1 MTKKRKTLFNHLDA
15 IYTDQSVGY
24 YDSLSVEDRKTY
36 QSFMINRFI
45 SMNMDYVGIVN
56 ELQKHWDA
64 IKDRESYLFFSQLLP
79 MGKQWN
85 KYIKAKK
92 GEKERKCEDW
102 ILELLALHYSI
113 SQREAK
119 MYFETFM
126 NTPEGQLSLKELFE
140 DYGVEPKKI
149 KKIVRVRA

>member
-1 MTKKRKTLFNHLDA
+1 MTVKRKTLFDHLNA
-15 IYTDQSVGY
+15 IYIDQSVGY

-36 QSFMINRFI
+36 DSFMINRFL
-45 SMNMDYVGIVN
+45 SMNMDYVEIVN

-79 MGKQWN
+79 NGKQWN
-85 KYIKAKK
+85 QYIKAKK
-92 GEKERKCEDW
+92 GEKERKCEGW
-102 ILELLALHYSI
+102 ILELLARHYLV
-113 SQREAK
+113 SQTEAK

-126 NTPEGQLSLKELFE
+126 NTPEGQASLKELFE

-149 KKIVRVRA
+149 KKVVRLRA